1 MSEPKVER
9 VSQRAVDHVN
19 RLLDRPG
26 IHRAVD
32 LAERFGDAGTAERGR
47 VPPSGPSTPHTRSPN
62 TTARY
67 GNLRAGAAHGRAP
80 APVCAGPPLRSPNR
94 AAAAE

>member
-32 LAERFGDAGTAERGR
+32 LAERFSDSGTAERG
-47 VPPSGPSTPHTRSPN
+47 P
-62 TTARY
+62 
-67 GNLRAGAAHGRAP
+67 
-80 APVCAGPPLRSPNR
+80 R
-94 AAAAE
+94 AAERAEHATHPQPEHNS